1 MQTMKMFRAFVAD
14 DSANVS
20 TKAIIGTLV
29 AIVLVT
35 SLVGLVADNVAAG
48 QESPNLTATQKTLLG
63 LLTLAFILVPV
74 IAIFRDVGGRDNY

>member
-48 QESPNLTATQKTLLG
+48 QASSNLTATQKTLLG